1 MTAQAPTG
9 RGQEDVQTHSR
20 IVRATHW
27 LNSAAM
33 LIMIGS
39 GWRIYNWEPILPF
52 HFPVAFTLGG
62 AESYSEAVHNE
73 DGLAGALQWH
83 FAGMWLLVVNFVVYL
98 VYGFASGHF
107 RRDFLPLGP
116 RAVLADFMAALRFRL
131 AHRLGHYNA
140 VQKAAYVGVLAAI
153 LLTVLSGLSIWKP
166 TQFQELTWLFGGF
179 DNARVVHFLGM
190 SAIVLFILVH
200 LVLVVLVPKTLV
212 AMIVGKASG
221 RAPDQGLPSRPGAE

>member
-1 MTAQAPTG
+1 MTAQAPAA
-9 RGQEDVQTHSR
+9 RPQEDVQTHSR
-20 IVRATHW
+20 VVRVTHW
-27 LNSAAM
+27 LNAVAI

-52 HFPVAFTLGG
+52 RFPVAVTLGG
-62 AESYSEAVHNE
+62 DESLSEVIHNE

-83 FAGMWLLVVNFVVYL
+83 FAGMWLLVINFAVYL

-131 AHRLGHYNA
+131 VHRFGQYNA

-200 LVLVVLVPKTLV
+200 LALVVLVPKTLV
-212 AMIVGKASG
+212 AMVVGKASG
-221 RAPDQGLPSRPGAE
+221 PAPDQGPPSPPGAE